1 MVEEGNLVP
10 FLDMAYQGFG
20 EGLDE
25 DPAALRL
32 FAQSGI
38 NFLAATSSSKNFGL
52 YGERAGALHVVASTP
67 EEAETI
73 RSILKALVRSE
84 YSNPP
89 AFGGAIVAEVLND
102 PELRTLWKSEVA
114 AARERILAM
123 RKAFAEA
130 GKAHGADLSFVL
142 RQKGMFS
149 FTGLTKAEMVRLRE
163 EFAVYGVENGRICV
177 AGLTTKN
184 VDYAAKA
191 FAKVLADR

>member
-1 MVEEGNLVP
+1 
-10 FLDMAYQGFG
+10 
-20 EGLDE
+20 
-25 DPAALRL
+25 
-32 FAQSGI
+32 
-38 NFLAATSSSKNFGL
+38 
-52 YGERAGALHVVASTP
+52 
-67 EEAETI
+67 
-73 RSILKALVRSE
+73 
-84 YSNPP
+84 
-89 AFGGAIVAEVLND
+89 
-102 PELRTLWKSEVA
+102 
-114 AARERILAM
+114 M

-149 FTGLTKAEMVRLRE
+149 FTGLTSRMVRLRE